1 MGNPTVHYFSL
12 DIEGAEFAVLKTIP
26 WNKVDIRV
34 LTVETHLAG
43 KVFPGTRTDIIEY
56 MNSVG
61 YRMIDMG
68 IKAVKDDVFVR
79 NDIEV
84 INSIKEDEDLEVKRN
99 KINIEL

>member
-1 MGNPTVHYFSL
+1 MS
-12 DIEGAEFAVLKTIP
+12 
-26 WNKVDIRV
+26 
-34 LTVETHLAG
+34 
-43 KVFPGTRTDIIEY
+43 
-56 MNSVG
+56 SVG

-84 INSIKEDEDLEVKRN
+84 INSIQEDEDLEVKRN